1 MIAFIAQIKTNKMIQ
16 VVITAVICV
25 IVLVLA
31 YFFIRAPIIKYQ
43 KRLKADFALSQ
54 EKLKEAQ
61 ELIRR
66 FPNPQKASEEIE
78 KKAEELKEIG
88 ATSRQIPRLIQLL
101 ALPANKLKVTVISIK
116 PRQDIPLSAESLPP
130 GVNKVYIEL
139 ILSGSYQTIADYA
152 KALSELSNTVIIERL
167 TMEKNDTAQEP
178 AVADKPLNK
187 TAEQEDT
194 LVATLL
200 ISTFTVVEI

>member
-1 MIAFIAQIKTNKMIQ
+1 MIQ
-16 VVITAVICV
+16 VALTAIMCV
-25 IVLVLA
+25 IVLALA
-31 YFFIRAPIIKYQ
+31 YFFIRTPIMKY
-43 KRLKADFALSQ
+43 Q
-54 EKLKEAQ
+54 EKLKAEFTLSQDKLKEAE

-78 KKAEELKEIG
+78 KKAEELKEMG

-101 ALPANKLKVTVISIK
+101 ALPANKLNATVISIK
-116 PRQDIPLSAESLPP
+116 PRQDIPLGAETLPP

-139 ILSGSYQTIADYA
+139 ILSGSYQTIAEYT
-152 KALSELSNTVIIERL
+152 KALSEMLNTFIIERL
-167 TMEKNDTAQEP
+167 TMEKTDTSQEP
-178 AVADKPLNK
+178 FAIEKPFNK
-187 TAEQEDT
+187 TAEQEEK